1 MPDLT
6 ELELEHIRQIIF
18 LNENKYQKINIY
30 LSQIQDIQVQQMFNN
45 IAQEALNTKQLLT
58 SFLNTYKFYIRKV
71 EKMEEKTMINDI
83 IKDLKFSINDY
94 QNAICECENIGLRQ
108 TLQQIRNNEESLQYD
123 LVKIANIKGYS
134 NPSSKAETKEIE
146 NLKRQFQ

>member
-1 MPDLT
+1 
-6 ELELEHIRQIIF
+6 
-18 LNENKYQKINIY
+18 
-30 LSQIQDIQVQQMFNN
+30 
-45 IAQEALNTKQLLT
+45 
-58 SFLNTYKFYIRKV
+58 
-71 EKMEEKTMINDI
+71 MEEKTMINDI

-94 QNAICECENIGLRQ
+94 QNVGLRQ